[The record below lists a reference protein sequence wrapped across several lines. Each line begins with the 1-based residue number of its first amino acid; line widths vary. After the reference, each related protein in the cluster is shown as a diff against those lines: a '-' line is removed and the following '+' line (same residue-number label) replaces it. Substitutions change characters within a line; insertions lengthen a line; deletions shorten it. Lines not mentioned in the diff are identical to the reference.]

1 MSQEEQNEGNEV
13 GVLTEE
19 EIEQIKDAFDTYD
32 SRGRGKFDPREF
44 KENMESTGMHEK
56 EPLVYSIICELITEE
71 SEKNGVT
78 FNELIQ
84 AINNRLGNKN
94 TKEGAKKIFDLFAD
108 NKRSK
113 NITIHSLKKAANEFG
128 QKMTNE
134 QLKELFEKA
143 SRSGSELTFDEFY
156 KVINKNS

>member
-1 MSQEEQNEGNEV
+1 MSQEEQNEENQV
-13 GVLTEE
+13 GVLTDE
-19 EIEQIKDAFDTYD
+19 EIANIKNAFDTYYKN
-32 SRGRGKFDPREF
+32 SGKFDPKEF

-56 EPLVYSIICELITEE
+56 EPLIYSIICELITEE
-71 SEKNGVT
+71 SEKNGAT
-78 FNELIQ
+78 FNDLIN

-94 TKEGAKKIFDLFAD
+94 SKEGAKKIFDLFAD
-108 NKRSK
+108 NKGSK

>member
-1 MSQEEQNEGNEV
+1 
-13 GVLTEE
+13 
-19 EIEQIKDAFDTYD
+19 
-32 SRGRGKFDPREF
+32 
-44 KENMESTGMHEK
+44 MESTGMHEK
-56 EPLVYSIICELITEE
+56 EPLVYSIICELVTEE
-71 SEKNGVT
+71 AEKKGVT
-78 FNELIQ
+78 FDELIQ

-94 TKEGAKKIFDLFAD
+94 TKEGAKKIFDLFVD

-143 SRSGSELTFDEFY
+143 SKNGNELTFDEFY
-156 KVINKNS
+156 RIINKKS